1 MIIKKQARQKEVVK
15 VQQPAEP
22 IENVAVVE
30 EEKVQ
35 VQVQPQAPVQVQE
48 QPVQQ
53 KVEPTPLQTK
63 TQEELQNDAFNID
76 KIDFT
81 QRQERRR
88 GDRRRGYRR
97 IDDRN
102 LISRAQEEADQIKEA
117 AAKEGYRA
125 GLEESK
131 QDILNL
137 RNAITDLISSKKEIF
152 EYIAP
157 DILEISVD
165 IARKIIK
172 KEIEQNPETIIGMI
186 LEVMDNLSKDETK
199 VTIKV
204 NPMQA
209 DLVREELPKAL
220 KTKGTE
226 ARINVL
232 ADENIETGGCL
243 FQTNNGII
251 DANLRTQIEIL
262 KEALRGI

>member
-1 MIIKKQARQKEVVK
+1 MIIKKQARKKEVVQE
-15 VQQPAEP
+15 QQPVPE
-22 IENVAVVE
+22 ENVVVVE
-30 EEKVQ
+30 E
-35 VQVQPQAPVQVQE
+35 VQE
-48 QPVQQ
+48 QPVQ
-53 KVEPTPLQTK
+53 EPKIEASPLPS
-63 TQEELQNDAFNID
+63 QEELKNDAFDID

-102 LISRAQEEADQIKEA
+102 LISRAQEEADQIKES

-125 GLEESK
+125 GLEEARN
-131 QDILNL
+131 DIVAL
-137 RNAITDLISSKKEIF
+137 RESIEDFISAKKEVF

-172 KEIEQNPETIIGMI
+172 KELEQDPQAIINMI
-186 LEVMDNLSKDETK
+186 LEVMESFTKDETK
-199 VTIKV
+199 ITIKV

-220 KTKGTE
+220 LAKGTE
-226 ARINVL
+226 ARITVT
-232 ADENIETGGCL
+232 ADDSVETGGCVFL
-243 FQTNNGII
+243 TSNGII
-251 DANLRTQIEIL
+251 DAGLDTQLEIL
-262 KEALRGI
+262 KEALKGM